1 MAGNYGPEVKAA
13 MAERKTTGR
22 NPAPPMRKA
31 APKSFPP
38 KGSKPPAAGA
48 TSPQGATASQQ
59 GVMPGVV
66 NATMP
71 TQAGAPHIDPQH
83 VAAAAGIAHAILNRG
98 GV

>member
-13 MAERKTTGR
+13 MAERKTAGR

-31 APKSFPP
+31 APKGFPP
-38 KGSKPPAAGA
+38 KANNPPAA
-48 TSPQGATASQQ
+48 SPQGAPTPQQ